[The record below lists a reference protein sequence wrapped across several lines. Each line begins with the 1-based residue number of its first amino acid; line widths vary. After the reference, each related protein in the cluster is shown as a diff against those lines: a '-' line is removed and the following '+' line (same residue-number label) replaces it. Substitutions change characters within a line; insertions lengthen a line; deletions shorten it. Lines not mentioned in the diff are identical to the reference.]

1 MPLRYINWLI
11 DWLIDYMQCYTNLCC
26 DFNCNC
32 NSVMSPPVDR
42 GKRQTASEVAGR
54 QPMLHYWDWEE
65 PRLLVCEAEFVATPD
80 SQKNSTTNATTAT
93 TTDTKTN
100 KPVGIQAVR
109 CCRLFFSRSY
119 CYTVWSAIGI
129 ILLSVCLWHCAFW
142 LSVLVYTAKSYTSV
156 FLARTFLFV
165 PSDTFSVGCIV

>member
-1 MPLRYINWLI
+1 
-11 DWLIDYMQCYTNLCC
+11 
-26 DFNCNC
+26 
-32 NSVMSPPVDR
+32 MSPPVDR

-109 CCRLFFSRSY
+109 CCRLFLADRTATQY
-119 CYTVWSAIGI
+119 DR
-129 ILLSVCLWHCAFW
+129 LLASSCCPSVCDTVH
-142 LSVLVYTAKSYTSV
+142 
-156 FLARTFLFV
+156 
-165 PSDTFSVGCIV
+165 SDSQCWCTRLKVTPACS